1 VDLFLLRL
9 TGSAFSWAQAL
20 PDTENDTLEHI
31 GAAFEA
37 RYMPKDMMK
46 FRFAKEIYDNKQGE
60 TQSVDDYILKLR
72 KQGGLAGL
80 NETAQV
86 FAALNGLRPH
96 LTEYVI
102 DHDHGY
108 ATLDELIKNARTAEL
123 KRNVCPPIE
132 RDSDAVVSCK
142 LGAMESKLDNF
153 MSEMRKNRTLANMSD
168 DVERGRDE
176 KRVSF
181 ARPESRPTSPGV
193 QTRSPSTERREFQPS
208 RFQPNRQFRPEGQ
221 QGGGFSQGRGGG
233 NFRSF
238 TPHFTPRPQAQQT
251 QTSYQQNQSYSRPGE
266 SYNNRFFPRK
276 NTTGGSKTARWAQT
290 NSKHAMFSLWKGD
303 RTLQSTSLY
312 YDQPSV
318 PHLWKSW
325 PFLQTL

>member
-20 PDTENDTLEHI
+20 PETENDTLEHI

-37 RYMPKDMMK
+37 RYMPKDIMK

-80 NETAQV
+80 NETAKV

-102 DHDHGY
+102 DHGY

-153 MSEMRKNRTLANMSD
+153 MSEMRKSRTLANMSD
-168 DVERGRDE
+168 DVERGRE
-176 KRVSF
+176 GKRVSF

-193 QTRSPSTERREFQPS
+193 QTRSPSAERSQFQPS
-208 RFQPNRQFRPEGQ
+208 RFQTNRQFRPEGQ
-221 QGGGFSQGRGGG
+221 QGGGFSQGRGGVVFEASPHDPRHNRHRLHISRINRIHDQDQG
-233 NFRSF
+233 NH
-238 TPHFTPRPQAQQT
+238 T
-251 QTSYQQNQSYSRPGE
+251 
-266 SYNNRFFPRK
+266 
-276 NTTGGSKTARWAQT
+276 TTGSSPEKHNGRVQDSKMGPDKLKTRHVFAVEGSQGTPI
-290 NSKHAMFSLWKGD
+290 HFIVL
-303 RTLQSTSLY
+303 
-312 YDQPSV
+312 
-318 PHLWKSW
+318 
-325 PFLQTL
+325 